1 MCIPLDAEAAPCVLA
16 LIQDRAGRTLI
27 THRSADKRWAAGW
40 WEVPG
45 GGVLAGETSLQA
57 VVREVRE
64 EVGLD
69 VAGAACELLYSYSNE
84 DPAHADN
91 YFADI
96 YRFELDFS
104 VADVVLQ
111 ESEAVSC
118 MAATWAEIEALNEKG
133 VFLHF
138 ARLERALRPAV
149 C

>member
-1 MCIPLDAEAAPCVLA
+1 M
-16 LIQDRAGRTLI
+16 
-27 THRSADKRWAAGW
+27 
-40 WEVPG
+40 
-45 GGVLAGETSLQA
+45 LAGETSVQA
-57 VVREVRE
+57 VVREVRA
-64 EVGLD
+64 EVGLG

>member
-27 THRSADKRWAAGW
+27 TQRSADKRWAAGW

-69 VAGAACELLYSYSNE
+69 LSLI
-84 DPAHADN
+84 H
-91 YFADI
+91 I
-96 YRFELDFS
+96 
-104 VADVVLQ
+104 
-111 ESEAVSC
+111 
-118 MAATWAEIEALNEKG
+118 
-133 VFLHF
+133 
-138 ARLERALRPAV
+138 
-149 C
+149 